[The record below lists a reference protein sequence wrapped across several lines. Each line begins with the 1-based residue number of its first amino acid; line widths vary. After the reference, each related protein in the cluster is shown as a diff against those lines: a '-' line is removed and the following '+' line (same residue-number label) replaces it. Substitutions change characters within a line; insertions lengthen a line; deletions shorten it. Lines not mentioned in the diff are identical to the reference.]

1 VEALL
6 KEAFF
11 HALRATDPYRLAQK
25 ALPPWRPDLIL
36 AVGKGAAP
44 MLKATLDRYGEV
56 PYHLTLPQ
64 GQDPLGLRARLAR
77 HPVPDGESQKAAE
90 EVLSLLQSLP
100 PRGSSRDFCG
110 FLFHG
115 PKRVHVQVTPESPV
129 LRGPWPDS
137 PGSPRR
143 GRPQPPVRRFTS
155 RISRS
160 STLVLLMCRWWPLGK
175 SR

>member
-36 AVGKGAAP
+36 AVGKGTAP
-44 MLKATLDRYGEV
+44 TLKAALDRYGEV

-110 FLFHG
+110 FLFRG
-115 PKRVHVQVTPESPV
+115 PKRAHVQVTPESPV
-129 LRGPWPDS
+129 LRGPQHHHRGQIHQAPLTGEDPNHRSAAS
-137 PGSPRR
+137 PHG
-143 GRPQPPVRRFTS
+143 
-155 RISRS
+155 
-160 STLVLLMCRWWPLGK
+160 
-175 SR
+175 